1 MEEPQCQREQASP
14 NNTSVGNKHVCSGIW
29 LDSFRE
35 LPSRSWLPDTTPSQM
50 LAARFRRSHPF
61 WLLLDGKI
69 PRVLLGLAGCSA
81 GILEA
86 DNEGSNMQETRL
98 HSGCMSGCHSRNWS
112 LVTHATGQKDR
123 SVGRQARCSGAL
135 PLPDRD
141 SSRNDRMIDA
151 MLKASSK
158 TCRRDAGV
166 VALLQGEDRS
176 VGYGVMTLGSRRHVP
191 IGATRRRGIQI
202 APFRRLFEKSFVF
215 TNAASC
221 CEISWGL
228 DASAMPEDATGH
240 E

>member
-1 MEEPQCQREQASP
+1 
-14 NNTSVGNKHVCSGIW
+14 
-29 LDSFRE
+29 
-35 LPSRSWLPDTTPSQM
+35 M

-61 WLLLDGKI
+61 WLLLEGKI
-69 PRVLLGLAGCSA
+69 PRVLLGHAGCSA

-86 DNEGSNMQETRL
+86 DNEVGIRL
-98 HSGCMSGCHSRNWS
+98 HGGCMSGCHSRNWS
-112 LVTHATGQKDR
+112 SVTHATEQKDR
-123 SVGRQARCSGAL
+123 TVGRQACCSRAL

-141 SSRNDRMIDA
+141 SSRNGRMIDA

-202 APFRRLFEKSFVF
+202 APFRRLFEKALSSQMRHLVARFR
-215 TNAASC
+215 
-221 CEISWGL
+221 GL
-228 DASAMPEDATGH
+228 LTPVGCPRMPQDMNTVEQEESIRAPSSRKLANFHRARVSRTLANQIRGGLPDVDGCQDGQQR
-240 E
+240 